1 VDYRLDPESLRFQQ
15 EVDDLVRQWARGD
28 EREYWRRWKQ
38 LGGWSINKTQGDV
51 VKKAAL
57 KKRLM
62 EETGGQCKD
71 CRKTFEAAALQMH
84 RLDVGVAHDRARN
97 FGYTEANV
105 VLLCA
110 GCHERRE
117 AARR

>member
-1 VDYRLDPESLRFQQ
+1 
-15 EVDDLVRQWARGD
+15 
-28 EREYWRRWKQ
+28 
-38 LGGWSINKTQGDV
+38 
-51 VKKAAL
+51 
-57 KKRLM
+57 M
-62 EETGGQCKD
+62 EKTGGRCKD
-71 CRKTFEAAALQMH
+71 CRNEFEAAAMQMH
-84 RLDVGVAHDRARN
+84 RLDVSLGHDRSQN